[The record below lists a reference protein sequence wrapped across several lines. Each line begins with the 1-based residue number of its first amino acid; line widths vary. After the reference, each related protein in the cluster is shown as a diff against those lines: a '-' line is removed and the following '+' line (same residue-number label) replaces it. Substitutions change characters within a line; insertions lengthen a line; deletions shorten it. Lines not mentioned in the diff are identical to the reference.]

1 MKPDDEKSRP
11 VVVPYPVKSERVRQA
26 LSWAE
31 KDVEKLLEEF
41 PEMSPSEQLELL
53 PHVQADLRQELI
65 VSSPYAA
72 ELVSRMPEEEVYITL
87 KEIGLD
93 HAAPLLAL
101 LTPEQD
107 RFLGD
112 LELWKKDEFEAERLL
127 EFVGRMR
134 ECSEDRLARW
144 LEAID
149 PELIALTLRRHG
161 RVDKF
166 DVFRDPVEAS
176 DEGPFI
182 AHDGLYRFYPRKA
195 ELFQVFEP
203 ILRILFARDPQRYGA
218 VMESAYADQTAEVEE
233 EALKW
238 REDRLAEKGF
248 PPPEEATWIY
258 RPLSKTEFNRLVVQ
272 TPVELGRSQGAPAVR
287 LPVLRLARDSL
298 LFEALALLALSP
310 EHERIQTELAVLA
323 NKVLAA
329 DGLELRDVDAL
340 RRSLSKVSGVLT
352 IALQMLAGND
362 AQKAAAWLRRSWLH
376 FLFRL
381 GYGQVDR
388 LARRARKLLPS
399 VRFRWAD
406 RYHYLPDPPLEETL
420 LGLARPRPVLAGFA
434 PTGEPGQTREFQSID
449 DLRSAEDRLILA
461 ETLCAFFSNELGLPP
476 DHIKEVCIQEG
487 HGDHLDTVRWSQ
499 VLCTLWA
506 RRIGAG
512 AGDFLPLLPGQVRR
526 FLDAAFESRR
536 EPNSVRRLR
545 PEALGEMLSWC
556 DRRLADTQE
565 PARSLARNWIDQAV
579 TKLAEELGGLSE
591 EAPIDGRFLTCLCVK
606 TVP

>member
-1 MKPDDEKSRP
+1 MNADDEKSRP
-11 VVVPYPVKSERVRQA
+11 VAPYPVKSERVRQA
-26 LSWAE
+26 LSWAK
-31 KDVEKLLEEF
+31 KDLEKLLEEF

-72 ELVSRMPEEEVYITL
+72 ELVSRMPEEEVYVTL

-93 HAAPLLAL
+93 HAGPLLSL

-112 LELWKKDEFEAERLL
+112 LELWKKDEFETDRLL

-134 ECSEDRLARW
+134 ECGEDRLARW
-144 LEAID
+144 LEAVD
-149 PELIALTLRRHG
+149 PELIAVTLRRHG

-182 AHDGLYRFYPRKA
+182 AQEGLYRFYPRKA
-195 ELFQVFEP
+195 ELLPVFEP
-203 ILRILFARDPQRYGA
+203 ILRILFAKDPQRYGA
-218 VMESAYADQTAEVEE
+218 IMESAYADQTAEVEE

-238 REDRLAEKGF
+238 RENRLAEKGF
-248 PPPEEATWIY
+248 PPPEEAARIY
-258 RPLSKTEFNRLVVQ
+258 RPLSKGEFNRLVVQ
-272 TPVELGRSQGAPAVR
+272 TPVELGRSQGAPAFR
-287 LPVLRLARDSL
+287 LPVLQLARDSL
-298 LFEALALLALSP
+298 FFEALTLSAFCP
-310 EHERIQTELAVLA
+310 EHDRIQTEIAVLG

-329 DGLELRDVDAL
+329 DGFELCDADAL
-340 RRSLSKVSGVLT
+340 RRSLGKVSGVLT

-362 AQKAAAWLRRSWLH
+362 PQKAAAWLRRSWLH

-381 GYGQVDR
+381 GYGEVDR
-388 LARRARKLLPS
+388 LARRARTLLPS

-406 RYHYLPDPPLEETL
+406 RYRYLPDPPLEETL
-420 LGLARPRPVLAGFA
+420 LGLARPRPVLAGLDPA
-434 PTGEPGQTREFQSID
+434 GGHGQTRDFQCME
-449 DLRSAEDRLILA
+449 DLRSAEDRLLLA
-461 ETLCAFFSNELGLPP
+461 ETLCVFFSNGLGLQPER
-476 DHIKEVCIQEG
+476 IKEVCIQEG
-487 HGDHLDTVRWSQ
+487 YGERLDTVRWSQ

-512 AGDFLPLLPGQVRR
+512 AGGFLPLLPGQVRR
-526 FLDAAFESRR
+526 FLEAAFEPRR
-536 EPNSVRRLR
+536 GPVSVRRLR

-556 DRRLADTQE
+556 DQRLEDAQE
-565 PARSLARNWIDQAV
+565 PARSLARNWINQAV
-579 TKLAEELGGLSE
+579 ARLVEELGGLSE
-591 EAPIDGRFLTCLCVK
+591 EAPIDGRFLTCLCVR
-606 TVP
+606 TAL